1 MLWSAIKTSKASTER
16 QEVIELYIFGLNMN
30 LTRCVANGT
39 SQEEVKQMELF
50 SLRRRI
56 RKM

>member
-1 MLWSAIKTSKASTER
+1 MLWSVIKTSKASTER
-16 QEVIELYIFGLNMN
+16 QEVIELYIFGLNMY